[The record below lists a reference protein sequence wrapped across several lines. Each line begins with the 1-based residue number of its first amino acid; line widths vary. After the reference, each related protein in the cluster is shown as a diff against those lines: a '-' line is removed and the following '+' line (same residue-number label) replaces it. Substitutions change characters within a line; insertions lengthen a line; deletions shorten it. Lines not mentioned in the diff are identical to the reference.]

1 MRLLVVLATS
11 VVVMAACGDDGTHRL
26 DQLQVQNVDVTT
38 AEDTPLSVTIPV
50 QAAADRTIA
59 ITITTPPMHGTLAAS
74 PDATTWTYTPAAN
87 YDGSDAVNV
96 QVSDGNSTAD
106 GSIAITVTPVDDA
119 PVALP
124 DLFTTGENAPVAIT
138 TAQLLANDMDVESDV
153 LGITAVDGAQHGT
166 VVLDGTSITFTPE
179 TAFIGAASFTYTLS
193 DGAVSS
199 TGTVT
204 VTVVADTA
212 PVATAD
218 TVTTA
223 EDTTLTIAAADLI
236 ANDTD
241 AEATPLSLTAIA
253 TGAHGTATLSAD
265 LATITF
271 VPDANFNGD
280 ASFSYSVS
288 DGILTST
295 GQVTVTVT
303 PVNDAPVAQG
313 DALATTEDTAASVD
327 VLANDTD
334 VDLDA
339 LVVTGNS
346 VPAHGTVVF
355 AGSVATYTPA
365 ANFNGADSFS
375 YSISD
380 GNGGI
385 ASATVAVTV
394 AAVND
399 APVANPDTLVTT
411 EDTAGSVDVAFD
423 DTDADLDAL
432 AISAVTQGAH
442 GAVTFVGTVATYTPA
457 PNFNGV
463 DTFTYTISDGNG
475 GSATA
480 AVAVTVTAINDAPVA
495 LDDTL
500 TTAEDTAGS
509 VNVLANDSDVDGDTL
524 SVTGHT
530 NPAHGGVT
538 FAGGV
543 ATYTPVANF
552 HGADAFTYA
561 LSDGHGGTATGT
573 VTVTVTSVNDAPVAN
588 ADVYS
593 TNEDAVLTADAATGV
608 LANDT
613 DVDAD
618 PLTAALVTGPTHGTL
633 ALTAAGAFTYTPGLH
648 FIGTDTF
655 TYKASDGTAPSGL
668 ATVTIHVSSVE
679 HAPVAVADAYTTAED
694 TLLTVA
700 AATGVLANDTDLDS
714 DPLTAILVAGPAHG
728 TLALAA
734 TGAFT
739 YTPAA
744 NFNGTDS
751 FTYKAN
757 DGQLDSGTATAT
769 LTITAVN
776 DAPVAVADNL
786 IVLEDTAGSV
796 NVLGN
801 DTDADSDPLTV
812 TAAANGSHGTVTFA
826 SPNLTYTPA
835 ANFNGTDTV
844 TYTVSDGHG
853 GTATGTV
860 HVIVTPVNDAPVA
873 NADAINTNE
882 DTAGSVNA
890 VANDTDVDGDTLTIA
905 SVTQGAHG
913 AVTFTSATL
922 TYTPAAN
929 FNGTDSF
936 TYVVSDGH
944 GGTAIGTVAV
954 QVLAVNDPPVAVAD
968 ALTTAEDTAG
978 SVDVLT
984 NDTDADGDTLNV
996 INHTNGAH
1004 GTVSTAG
1011 GVATYTPA
1019 ANFHGGDSF
1028 TYTVSDGHGGTAV
1041 GTVTVTVTS
1050 VNDAPVAVA
1059 DAYTTNEDTT
1069 LTVAAAAGVLAND
1082 TDVDGDTLT
1091 AAVVTGPAH
1100 GTLTLNTTGAFTFA
1114 PTANFT
1120 GADSFTYRASDGTA
1134 QSNAVTVTLTI
1145 TAVNDAPVGVADAY
1159 TTAEDTAL
1167 TIAAATGVLAND
1179 TDADGDTLTA
1189 AVVTPTTHGAL
1200 SLATTGAF
1208 TYTPVAN
1215 FHGTDSFT
1223 YKASDASTS
1232 SAITTVTLTVT
1243 SVNDAPVAVADSFS
1257 TNENVPLTVTA
1268 PGVLANDTDVDGDAL
1283 SAALVTPTAHGTLA
1297 LAANGSFVYTP
1308 STNFFGADAFAYKAS
1323 DGALT
1328 SGTVTVTINV
1338 GQTEHAPVAVA
1349 DAYTTAEDTALTT
1362 AAATGVLA
1370 NDTDADSDPLTA
1382 VLVTNTVHGTL
1393 TLAANGG
1400 FTYTPAAN
1408 FHGADSFTYKA
1419 NDGQLD
1425 SGVVAVSLTITSV
1438 NDAPIAV
1445 ADAYT
1450 TAEDTLLTVNAATGV
1465 LANDTDVDGD
1475 PLTAAVVTNPAHGT
1489 LVLAAAGSFTYAP
1502 GANFNG
1508 PDSFTYRASDGTTT
1522 STAVT
1527 VALTVTAVNDLPIA
1541 VDDNVSGPEDQ
1552 ALVAS
1557 FASLVANDSDVDGDA
1572 LTITATGGLPAHG
1585 TVALSTTNQT
1595 VTYTPSVL
1603 NFNGTDS
1610 FTYTVSDGHGGTAS
1624 ATIHVTITP
1633 VNDAPVAVQDAA
1645 FATPIN
1651 TAADFDVIANDT
1663 DVDTAQ
1669 TSLVPV
1675 IVTPPAHGVATV
1687 VARKVHYV
1695 PTTAFTGADSFQYK
1709 ANDGA
1714 LSSANTITDTITVT
1728 QPNRPPVA
1736 NDDSELTNQNA
1747 SLSFT
1752 LTGSDPD
1759 NDTFTFE
1766 LVTAPQNGTVDIDP
1780 NTGASTYTPSQDF
1793 TGSDTFTFLVRDSHN
1808 VASAVATVTIN
1819 VAAVVPFCGDGIR
1832 NNDERCDDG
1841 NKLDGDGCDND
1852 CNFSCGANTGA
1863 SGDAVD
1869 PATGHCYAFYD
1880 ATVNESYASAAAQCV
1895 QFGGHLATVANTADN
1910 DVIVKALSGQAV
1922 NSWIGANNIQSSGEH
1937 WITGEPIGA
1946 FTAFATGQP
1955 KQITGDTTCLTID
1968 GATGKWSTQGC
1979 TNQGGTT
1986 VGHVCEF
1993 GLFRAQDEFTVAAA
2007 NQVGTNVITADF
2019 NGDGFAD
2026 LAFIVPATS
2035 QIGVML
2041 GDGVGGFGPTQ
2052 LTAALTAV
2060 PTAIGAG
2067 DLDGDGKAELLSASI
2082 LSKIGVHISNGD
2094 GTFKPVVQTSVISVA
2109 GVGAGG
2115 ITGIVVADFL
2125 HSGKPGVVLSVGIN
2139 IAGGPPGNTVN
2150 ILTGDGTGALLSPQ
2164 AFQLGAARPS
2174 AVAVG
2179 RLNNDGFLDIVSAN
2193 ATGSSFSVI
2202 LSNVNGGYNAP
2213 VTTPLASA
2221 PSSVALGDIDGD
2233 GFLDV
2238 AFGTSAVSTVT
2249 TILNDQSG
2257 AFRAPVTT
2265 VVDAGIT
2272 SVALF
2277 DLDGDRRA
2285 ELVASSA
2292 TSQMV
2297 SVAQNNGEGFSSP
2310 VRVGLPGH
2318 AATFALA
2325 DFDRDNIV
2333 DIAVAG
2339 DTSTFITELPG
2350 TGVSFG
2356 RSSYGRADQVP
2367 KGIAVGDLN
2376 GDGRLDVVTAN
2387 STANTVTVTLN
2398 NGGGFLAP
2406 PISIKVGSTPLAVAV
2421 GDLDKDGRLD
2431 IVVANSGSNTVTV
2444 IMNGPN
2450 GLGAPVSIAVGA
2462 KPTSVVIAD
2471 FNQDLFGDI
2480 AVTDNAAA
2488 AGVGVLL
2495 NKATTGSTFSAL
2507 TTFTA
2512 AAGSVMLTVGDVN
2525 KDTFPDLVV
2534 ANQGGVSTS
2543 ILLGKGNGAFTTAV
2557 NLPALREP
2565 VYEALVDLTGDKF
2578 LDLVTVD
2585 HGDSSVLV
2593 RKNKGDGTF
2602 GAAVR
2607 TAVIGST
2614 PLAVAVGDWDQD
2626 GNPDFAVAHG
2636 SGPLVT
2642 LLRNDSTGAVL
2653 SSEQLTLGTGG
2664 ADIHAFDFDGDGRPD
2679 LCVADDSS
2687 DGVEVLLGRARE

>member
-1 MRLLVVLATS
+1 MRLLVLLATS
-11 VVVMAACGDDGTHRL
+11 VVAMAACSDDGTHRL
-26 DQLQVQNVDVTT
+26 DPLQVQNVDVTT
-38 AEDTPLSVTIPV
+38 AEDTPLAVTIPV

-59 ITITTPPMHGTLAAS
+59 VTITTPPAHGSITAS

-87 YDGSDAVNV
+87 YDGSDAVTV

-106 GSIAITVTPVDDA
+106 ASIAITVTPVDDA

-124 DLFTTGENAPVAIT
+124 DMVTTGENAPVAIT
-138 TAQLLANDMDVESDV
+138 TAQLLANDTDVESDA
-153 LGITAVDGAQHGT
+153 LDITAVGGAQDGT
-166 VVLDGTSITFTPE
+166 VVLDGTAITFTPE
-179 TAFIGAASFTYTLS
+179 TAFVGAASFTYTLS
-193 DGAVSS
+193 DGAVAS

-223 EDTTLTIAAADLI
+223 EDTTLSIAAADLI

-241 AEATPLSLTAIA
+241 AEGTPLTLTAIA

-271 VPDANFNGD
+271 IPDANFNGD

-303 PVNDAPVAQG
+303 PVNDPPVAQG

-334 VDLDA
+334 VDLDT
-339 LVVTGNS
+339 LVVTGNT
-346 VPAHGTVVF
+346 VPAHGAVVF

-411 EDTAGSVDVAFD
+411 EDTAGSIDVALN

-432 AISAVTQGAH
+432 VLSTVTQGAH

-457 PNFNGV
+457 PNFNGA
-463 DTFTYTISDGNG
+463 DAFTYTISDGNG
-475 GSATA
+475 GTATA
-480 AVAVTVTAINDAPVA
+480 TVAVTVTAINDPPVA
-495 LDDTL
+495 GDDTL
-500 TTAEDTAGS
+500 ATAEDTAGS
-509 VNVLANDSDVDGDTL
+509 VDVLANDTDVDGDAL

-543 ATYTPVANF
+543 ATYTPVSNF

-561 LSDGHGGTATGT
+561 LADGHGGTATGT

-593 TNEDAVLTADAATGV
+593 TNEDAVLTADATTGV

-633 ALTAAGAFTYTPGLH
+633 ALAATGAFTYTPALH

-714 DPLTAILVAGPAHG
+714 DPLTAILVVGPAHG

-734 TGAFT
+734 TGALT

-786 IVLEDTAGSV
+786 TVLEDTAGSV

-812 TAAANGSHGTVTFA
+812 TAAVNGAHGTVTVA

-860 HVIVTPVNDAPVA
+860 HVTVTPVNDAPVA

-890 VANDTDVDGDTLTIA
+890 VANDTDVDGDPLTIA

-944 GGTAIGTVAV
+944 GGTATGTVAV

-968 ALTTAEDTAG
+968 TLTTVEDTAG
-978 SVDVLT
+978 SVNVLT

-996 INHTNGAH
+996 ISHTNGAH

-1011 GVATYTPA
+1011 GIATYTPA
-1019 ANFHGGDSF
+1019 ANFHGADTF

-1059 DAYTTNEDTT
+1059 DSFSTTENVA
-1069 LTVAAAAGVLAND
+1069 LTVAAPGVLAND
-1082 TDVDGDTLT
+1082 TDVDGDTLS
-1091 AAVVTGPAH
+1091 A
-1100 GTLTLNTTGAFTFA
+1100 TL
-1114 PTANFT
+1114 
-1120 GADSFTYRASDGTA
+1120 
-1134 QSNAVTVTLTI
+1134 
-1145 TAVNDAPVGVADAY
+1145 
-1159 TTAEDTAL
+1159 
-1167 TIAAATGVLAND
+1167 
-1179 TDADGDTLTA
+1179 
-1189 AVVTPTTHGAL
+1189 
-1200 SLATTGAF
+1200 
-1208 TYTPVAN
+1208 
-1215 FHGTDSFT
+1215 
-1223 YKASDASTS
+1223 
-1232 SAITTVTLTVT
+1232 VT
-1243 SVNDAPVAVADSFS
+1243 S
-1257 TNENVPLTVTA
+1257 
-1268 PGVLANDTDVDGDAL
+1268 
-1283 SAALVTPTAHGTLA
+1283 TAHGTLA
-1297 LAANGSFVYTP
+1297 LAANGGFVYTP
-1308 STNFFGADAFAYKAS
+1308 TASFFGADAFSYKAS
-1323 DGALT
+1323 DGTLT
-1328 SGTVTVTINV
+1328 SGIVTVTINV
-1338 GQTEHAPVAVA
+1338 AQTEHAPVAVA
-1349 DAYTTAEDTALTT
+1349 DAYTTAEDTALTV

-1382 VLVTNTVHGTL
+1382 VLVATTTHGTL
-1393 TLAANGG
+1393 SLAATGS
-1400 FTYTPAAN
+1400 FTYTPTAN

-1425 SGVVAVSLTITSV
+1425 SSVVTVSLTITSV
-1438 NDAPIAV
+1438 NDAPVAV

-1450 TAEDTLLTVNAATGV
+1450 TAEDTLLAVNAATGV

-1475 PLTAAVVTNPAHGT
+1475 TLTAAVVTAPAHGT
-1489 LVLAAAGSFTYAP
+1489 LALAAVGSFTYTPA
-1502 GANFNG
+1502 ANFNG
-1508 PDSFTYRASDGTTT
+1508 ADSFTYRASDGTAT
-1522 STAVT
+1522 SNTVT
-1527 VALTVTAVNDLPIA
+1527 VSLTVTAVNDAPIA

-1552 ALVAS
+1552 ALVTT
-1557 FASLVANDSDVDGDA
+1557 FAALLANDSDVDAGDV
-1572 LTITATGGLPAHG
+1572 LTITGVGGLSAHG
-1585 TVALSTTNQT
+1585 TVAFSSTNQNI
-1595 VTYTPSVL
+1595 TYTPAL
-1603 NFNGTDS
+1603 NFNGADS
-1610 FTYTVSDGHGGTAS
+1610 YTYTLSDGHGGTVN
-1624 ATIHVTITP
+1624 ATVHVTITP
-1633 VNDAPVAVQDAA
+1633 VNDAPVAVQDTA
-1645 FATPIN
+1645 FTTPIN

-1669 TSLVPV
+1669 ALLVPV
-1675 IVTPPAHGVATV
+1675 VTTQPAHGVATIV
-1687 VARKVHYV
+1687 NRKVHYV
-1695 PTTAFTGADSFQYK
+1695 PTTGFTGADSFAYK
-1709 ANDGA
+1709 ANDGS
-1714 LSSANTITDTITVT
+1714 LPSANAITDGITVT
-1728 QPNRPPVA
+1728 QPNRAPVA
-1736 NDDSELTNQNA
+1736 SDDTESTNQNA
-1747 SLSFT
+1747 SVSFN
-1752 LTGSDPD
+1752 LVGSDPD

-1766 LVTAPQNGTVDIDP
+1766 LVGAPQSGSVGIDP
-1780 NTGASTYTPSQDF
+1780 VTGAATYTPNQDF
-1793 TGSDTFTFLVRDSHN
+1793 TGSDVFTFLVRDSHGL
-1808 VASAVATVTIN
+1808 ASAVATVTISVN
-1819 VAAVVPFCGDGIR
+1819 AVLPFCGDGIR

-1841 NKLDGDGCDND
+1841 NQINGDGCDTD

-1880 ATVNESYASAAAQCV
+1880 TTLNESYSSAAAQCV
-1895 QFGGHLATVANTADN
+1895 QFGGHLATVANAAEN
-1910 DVIVKALSGQAV
+1910 DVIVKALAGQNV
-1922 NSWIGANNIQSSGEH
+1922 NPWIGANNIQTSGEH

-1946 FTAFATGQP
+1946 FTAFAAGQP

-1968 GATGKWSTQGC
+1968 GSTGKWSTQGC

-1993 GLFRAQDEFTVAAA
+1993 GLFRGQDELLAAAA

-2041 GDGVGGFGPTQ
+2041 GDSVGGFGPTQ
-2052 LTAALTAV
+2052 LTTAFTAV

-2067 DLDGDGKAELLSASI
+2067 DLDGDGKAELLSATV
-2082 LSKIGVHISNGD
+2082 LSKIGVQISNGD
-2094 GTFKPVVQTSVISVA
+2094 GTFKPVVQTSVVSAI
-2109 GVGAGG
+2109 GIGAGG
-2115 ITGIVVADFL
+2115 INGIVVADFL

-2150 ILTGDGTGALLSPQ
+2150 MLTGDGAGGLLAPQ
-2164 AFQLGAARPS
+2164 AFQLGTSRPS

-2179 RLNNDGFLDIVSAN
+2179 RLNNDGFLDVISAN

-2213 VTTPLASA
+2213 VTTGIASA
-2221 PSSVALGDIDGD
+2221 PSSVSLGDIDGD

-2249 TILNDQSG
+2249 TFLNDQSG
-2257 AFRAPVTT
+2257 GFRTPVTT
-2265 VVDAGIT
+2265 VVDTGIT
-2272 SVALF
+2272 SVALV
-2277 DLDGDRRA
+2277 DLDGNLRA

-2297 SVAQNNGEGFSSP
+2297 SVALNNGEGFTAP

-2356 RSSYGRADQVP
+2356 RSTYGLADQVP
-2367 KGIAVGDLN
+2367 KGMAVGDLN

-2398 NGGGFLAP
+2398 NGGGFQAP

-2450 GLGAPVSIAVGA
+2450 GLGAPVSIAVGS

-2495 NKATTGSTFSAL
+2495 NKATTGSTFNAL

-2543 ILLGKGNGAFTTAV
+2543 ILLGKGNGTFAAAV

-2607 TAVIGST
+2607 TAVIGPT
-2614 PLAVAVGDWDQD
+2614 PRAVAVGDWDQD

-2642 LLRNDSTGAVL
+2642 LLRNDSTGAVV

-2664 ADIHAFDFDGDGRPD
+2664 ADIRAFDFDGDGRPD
-2679 LCVADDSS
+2679 LCVSDDSS